1 MLFYWPFKDR
11 CSSLRIHWRLLTIL
25 KINNKS
31 AWSDVFWYVK
41 IFIPWKFIQYTKH
54 WDKTHMSKNFPLN
67 KINVTKN
74 EFFFL
79 LQPYHRFAFNSW
91 FLHEL
96 KHKVY
101 LSRSV
106 LRFLHFQLRLFLC
119 FGSMKNMDSLTL
131 KRHNSF
137 QN

>member
-1 MLFYWPFKDR
+1 MLFYWPFKDH
-11 CSSLRIHWRLLTIL
+11 CSSLRVHWKLLTIL

-41 IFIPWKFIQYTKH
+41 IFMPWKFIQYTKH
-54 WDKTHMSKNFPLN
+54 WAKTHMSKKFPLN

-106 LRFLHFQLRLFLC
+106 LRVFAFSVPSLFMFWFNEKHGL
-119 FGSMKNMDSLTL
+119 FDF